1 MNLPRGSRDVLA
13 GGWDEDGG
21 DGAVGVGEAVAQA
34 HARAEAAAEVLGHET
49 VDNGV
54 QAAAT
59 NNKSWSEIFLVDP
72 VNEFREKRNYRYFCN
87 FAVEKCRNF
96 RYRFI

>member
-1 MNLPRGSRDVLA
+1 MLA

-34 HARAEAAAEVLGHET
+34 HARAEAAAEVLGHEP

-59 NNKSWSEIFLVDP
+59 NNKSCSEIFSVDLP
-72 VNEFREKRNYRYFCN
+72 ST
-87 FAVEKCRNF
+87 FAKKTL
-96 RYRFI
+96 

>member
-59 NNKSWSEIFLVDP
+59 NSKSWSEIFLVDLST
-72 VNEFREKRNYRYFCN
+72 NFAKKKLDTFCN
-87 FAVEKCRNF
+87 FVDNRPNF
-96 RYRFI
+96 R